1 MNQRVDNNHQP
12 HVIQRY
18 HVPSPQNNQY
28 RRHDEAV
35 YSMWMHFVIYCSLDP
50 ESINSH
56 RQIEAEIAAFAH
68 PQYEYPLES
77 TNTLLLAS
85 SPKGYQSKNLRTS
98 HHQCSFL
105 DETLVVNPFTNVNRL
120 DVFRSLSS
128 GEGSQLFSSTRKS
141 FSRSSSISSDYASAH
156 APSPAEDSLD
166 VGAAAYP
173 FSKSHISPNFRSM
186 NSPAAIHRPLKY
198 DDPLISFKSKN
209 LLHILQPMDIG
220 EHNLTEQQSNLF
232 TATSHQYFKAKAR
245 TVSTIGLGGKA
256 VHLDQVVLSGVDH
269 MTSYTGV
276 QNSSSVSDLADTSL
290 YISHVAART
299 PERNSP
305 LDFDMAPPTDISN
318 MSSFSP
324 SSVPNILRDP

>member
-56 RQIEAEIAAFAH
+56 RQIVAEIAAFAH

-85 SPKGYQSKNLRTS
+85 SPKGSQSKNLRTS

-128 GEGSQLFSSTRKS
+128 GEGSQLFSSSRES
-141 FSRSSSISSDYASAH
+141 FSRSSFARAS
-156 APSPAEDSLD
+156 SPAEDSLD
-166 VGAAAYP
+166 GGCAAYS

-186 NSPAAIHRPLKY
+186 NSPAAIRQSLKY
-198 DDPLISFKSKN
+198 DDPLTSCKGKN
-209 LLHILQPMDIG
+209 LLHISQPIDI
-220 EHNLTEQQSNLF
+220 EKHNLTEQQSNLF
-232 TATSHQYFKAKAR
+232 TVTSHQYFKAKAR
-245 TVSTIGLGGKA
+245 TVATIGLGDKA

-269 MTSYTGV
+269 MTS
-276 QNSSSVSDLADTSL
+276 
-290 YISHVAART
+290 
-299 PERNSP
+299 
-305 LDFDMAPPTDISN
+305 
-318 MSSFSP
+318 
-324 SSVPNILRDP
+324 